1 MILFALLVVSPTH
14 LTFLFHSLLLPT
26 PSLPSLLLYYLP
38 MMSAVLLT
46 HRGLCLLMMTTCG
59 SCWRRSSVVCSTC
72 HTLSRQTARVSC
84 VA

>member
-1 MILFALLVVSPTH
+1 MILFALLVVSPTR
-14 LTFLFHSLLLPT
+14 LTFLFHFSISPQPLPF
-26 PSLPSLLLYYLP
+26 PPLMPLP
-38 MMSAVLLT
+38 MMSAVLPT

-72 HTLSRQTARVSC
+72 HTLSHQTARVSC